1 MASVSRALRDPR
13 RINQDDPSALLAA
26 DALYLPG
33 LFEEGTFFSPSA
45 FDADGFAD
53 FNSDGVL
60 VGTEPVSP
68 GVTDTGPGTGPTNP
82 GTGTV
87 NDEPPPSS
95 PIEGLGVPRVVTAP
109 DPEPVVDDPEPVV
122 DDPDPVTPDPV
133 GDDPDPVTPDPVDNP
148 VDPAPGRDDAA
159 DLGLGVPGQNKVAAE
174 IAAGWYE
181 ADPVADTFVF
191 HTDWGLGTVTDFVDG
206 EGLDSVIAFS
216 SSLFAD
222 FADLQMHMEQVGDDV
237 VITEGD
243 NMLTIRNTDLAQ
255 LGADDFSFF

>member
-1 MASVSRALRDPR
+1 
-13 RINQDDPSALLAA
+13 
-26 DALYLPG
+26 LPG
-33 LFEEGTFFSPSA
+33 LFEEETFFSPSA
-45 FDADGFAD
+45 FDTDEFSSLD
-53 FNSDGVL
+53 VNSDGVL

-68 GVTDTGPGTGPTNP
+68 GGTDTGPGTGPTNP

-95 PIEGLGVPRVVTAP
+95 PVEWLGVPRFVAPP
-109 DPEPVVDDPEPVV
+109 DPEPVVDDPDPVTPEPVVDDPDPVTPEPVV

-148 VDPAPGRDDAA
+148 LDPAPGRDDPS
-159 DLGLGVPGQNKVAAE
+159 DLGLGIPGQNKVAAE

-181 ADPVADTFVF
+181 ADPVADTFVLN
-191 HTDWGLGTVTDFVDG
+191 TDWGVGTVTDFVDG
-206 EGLDSVIAFS
+206 ERIDSVIAFS